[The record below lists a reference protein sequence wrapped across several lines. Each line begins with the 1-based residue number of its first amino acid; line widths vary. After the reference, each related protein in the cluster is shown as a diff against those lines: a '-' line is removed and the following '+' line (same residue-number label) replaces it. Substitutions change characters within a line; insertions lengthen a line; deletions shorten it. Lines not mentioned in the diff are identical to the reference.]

1 MQGNGY
7 MKNNFGIKDIKKV
20 EEAKNKDEAI
30 KMVRDILF
38 NSSSGIS
45 KRPIHPARI
54 TYLTNRLKEQKDKN
68 GVLAILYNMYLSGED
83 LGVRNSWYQTTIPGF
98 KR

>member
-1 MQGNGY
+1 
-7 MKNNFGIKDIKKV
+7 MKNDNFDIKDIKRV
-20 EEAKNKDEAI
+20 EEAKNKDEAV

-38 NSSSGIS
+38 NSSAGIS
-45 KRPIHPARI
+45 KRAMHQARI

-68 GVLAILYNMYLSGED
+68 GVISILYNMYLSGEGH
-83 LGVRNSWYQTTIPGF
+83 GVEDSWYQRTIPGY

>member
-1 MQGNGY
+1 

-38 NSSSGIS
+38 NSSSGIRS
-45 KRPIHPARI
+45 R
-54 TYLTNRLKEQKDKN
+54 Q
-68 GVLAILYNMYLSGED
+68 
-83 LGVRNSWYQTTIPGF
+83 
-98 KR
+98 